1 MMPPDSGV
9 PHKIDA
15 LVSVEAP
22 SATATDDTDVTA
34 FRLLSVRASS
44 APAGSVGHNW
54 LEYRIGQG
62 PNVIKGYRRG
72 DVNAVRADVE
82 KIVIALNARRSSRSP
97 APANRG
103 RPPAAAVK
111 AEQQPGDE

>member
-1 MMPPDSGV
+1 MMPSDSGA
-9 PHKIDA
+9 PRKTDA
-15 LVSVEAP
+15 SVSVETP
-22 SATATDDTDVTA
+22 SANATGDADVTA

-72 DVNAVRADVE
+72 DMHAVRADVE
-82 KIVIALNARRSSRSP
+82 KIVIALNARRSSSSP
-97 APANRG
+97 AAASRG
-103 RPPAAAVK
+103 RPPAAAAK
-111 AEQQPGDE
+111 AEQPQRDE

>member
-1 MMPPDSGV
+1 MMPSDSGA
-9 PHKIDA
+9 PRKTDA
-15 LVSVEAP
+15 SVSVETP
-22 SATATDDTDVTA
+22 SASATGDADVMT

-72 DVNAVRADVE
+72 DMHAVRADVE
-82 KIVIALNARRSSRSP
+82 KIVIALNARRSSSSP
-97 APANRG
+97 AAANRG
-103 RPPAAAVK
+103 RRPAAAAK
-111 AEQQPGDE
+111 AEQRDE